1 MIDYSKI
8 VAGRAA
14 DIKPSGI
21 RKFFDILENMKGVV
35 SLTVGQPD
43 FPTPWHIRDA
53 AIDSIQK
60 GKTYYTSNA
69 GTVELRKE
77 ISAYLSRT
85 FDIDYNYKQIITTVG
100 GSEAIDIIIRSVVG
114 EGDEVI
120 IHYPNFV
127 CYEPLV
133 QLCGGKPVIID
144 TEEESGFKVTAK
156 ALREAITDRTKAI
169 IMTYPNNPTGA
180 VMDREDWEEI
190 ADVLRDT
197 NILLISDEIYS
208 ELTYGKK
215 HVSPASVSDLY
226 ERTVTVGGFSKAFA
240 MTGWRLGYVAAPSEI
255 INTVLKIHQYAIMC
269 APTASQFAGIEA
281 LKNGE
286 EDVKMMVRE
295 YDRRRKVLLSEF
307 KKMGIACYE
316 PKGAFYV
323 FPNIKQYGL
332 TSEEFAEKLLY
343 EYNCAVVPG
352 SAFGECGEGFV
363 RISYAYSLEH
373 LYKGLECIKKMIS
386 DLQDK
391 PELK

>member
-1 MIDYSKI
+1 MIDYSKVI
-8 VAGRAA
+8 SDRAA
-14 DIKPSGI
+14 GLKPSGI
-21 RKFFDILENMKGVV
+21 RKFFDILETMKGVV

-69 GTVELRKE
+69 GTPELRRE
-77 ISAYLSRT
+77 ISSYLSRR
-85 FDIDYNYKQIITTVG
+85 FDIGYDEKQIITTVG
-100 GSEAIDIIIRSVVG
+100 GSEAIDIVIRSIVG

-120 IHYPNFV
+120 VHEPNFV
-127 CYEPLV
+127 CYEPLI
-133 QLCGGKPVIID
+133 QLCGGKAKIIE
-144 TEEESGFKVTAK
+144 TLEEDGFKVTAK
-156 ALREAITDRTKAI
+156 ALKDAITEKTKAV

-180 VMDREDWEEI
+180 VMDRSDWEEI
-190 ADVLRDT
+190 ADILRDT
-197 NILLISDEIYS
+197 NTILISDEIYA
-208 ELTYGKK
+208 ELTYGRN

-240 MTGWRLGYVAAPSEI
+240 MTGWRLGYIAAPSEI
-255 INTVLKIHQYAIMC
+255 IDAVFKIHQYAIMC

-281 LKNGE
+281 LRNGD
-286 EDVKMMVRE
+286 EDVKMMVAE
-295 YDRRRKVLLSEF
+295 YDRRRKILVSEF
-307 KKMGIACYE
+307 AKMNITCYE

-323 FPNIKQYGL
+323 FPNISKFGL
-332 TSEEFAEKLLY
+332 SSEDFAEKLLF

-352 SAFGECGEGFV
+352 SAFGKCGEGFV

-386 DLQDK
+386 DL
-391 PELK
+391 